1 MGKFNDDQLKSKLN
15 SVLLDIGKVDVFEQ
29 FAPAVIAGLGHLIS
43 FEQAVVFSLDAKG
56 NVVDSYLLNVSSNW
70 VNAYFEYYIQL
81 ADTVVFDQNVYPRA
95 ISWADIPLNEFTR
108 NCIQNRNLRY
118 SIHFLLHDTRGRQR
132 FVCSLDRVQNIPFS
146 QTDLDVLQEL
156 IPHLDNLHRK
166 FFLSAMPYDK
176 RLNRMA
182 AMMDAAELTKR
193 EKELV
198 EFLCDGVS
206 PLEIS
211 QFLHVAPAT
220 IHKHI
225 AHIYKKMEVKTLQEL
240 LVRMLNERSTPRTR
254 RSSS

>member
-1 MGKFNDDQLKSKLN
+1 
-15 SVLLDIGKVDVFEQ
+15 
-29 FAPAVIAGLGHLIS
+29 
-43 FEQAVVFSLDAKG
+43 
-56 NVVDSYLLNVSSNW
+56 
-70 VNAYFEYYIQL
+70 
-81 ADTVVFDQNVYPRA
+81 
-95 ISWADIPLNEFTR
+95 
-108 NCIQNRNLRY
+108 
-118 SIHFLLHDTRGRQR
+118 
-132 FVCSLDRVQNIPFS
+132 
-146 QTDLDVLQEL
+146 
-156 IPHLDNLHRK
+156 
-166 FFLSAMPYDK
+166 
-176 RLNRMA
+176 MA